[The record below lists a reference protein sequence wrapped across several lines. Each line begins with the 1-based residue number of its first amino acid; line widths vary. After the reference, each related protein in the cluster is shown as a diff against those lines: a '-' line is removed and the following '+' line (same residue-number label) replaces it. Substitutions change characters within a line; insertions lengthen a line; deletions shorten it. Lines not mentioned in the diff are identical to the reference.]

1 MVKMISFFSGGL
13 LSTNVDGSGTHSFM
27 NEECLSNPAD
37 LGEMH
42 WCQKEI
48 SILFGEREM
57 LSNEL
62 SSQGEGGSEND

>member
-1 MVKMISFFSGGL
+1 MREG
-13 LSTNVDGSGTHSFM
+13 
-27 NEECLSNPAD
+27 LSNPAD
-37 LGEMH
+37 QGEMH

-48 SILFGEREM
+48 IILFGEREM